1 MEDLQKYPIGYAMKL
16 VNNQIRRNLDLR
28 FAEAGFEEVS
38 AMQGPMLGFITEKS
52 AQGDVYQKDIEKRF
66 NIRRSTA
73 TVALQNMEQ
82 KGLLVREAVEGDG
95 RLKRIVLTPKARHMD
110 EEIHQMIDVFHA
122 DMEKGISPK
131 EKEEF
136 LRILT
141 IVQNNLEQSG
151 KEIERNRGKK
161 ND

>member
-28 FAEAGFEEVS
+28 FAAAGFEEVS
-38 AMQGPMLGFITEKS
+38 AMQGPILGFITEKS
-52 AQGDVYQKDIEKRF
+52 MQGDVYQKDIEKRF

-73 TVALQNMEQ
+73 TVALQSMEQ
-82 KGLLVREAVEGDG
+82 RGLLRRESVEGDG
-95 RLKRIVLTPKARHMD
+95 RLKKIVLTQKAMLVN

-122 DMEKGISPK
+122 DIEQGISPK
-131 EKEEF
+131 EKAEF

-141 IVQNNLEQSG
+141 IVQKNLEESG